1 MKLFKVSYNLGSAVA
16 SDWQAD
22 TIFGHLCWALRYL
35 EGEDELLQFLGEYR
49 RQQPRL
55 VISNGFPSDLLPRP
69 ITPPIRPAPHG
80 TVKEQLDRFTEEKGT
95 KRIGLLSL
103 EEFEEAIQGKGFVP
117 TSRGKHLPWK
127 RVTLKNRIGRET
139 GSTGKAGELFGFEET
154 VWARRDTDIP
164 KGIPVSIYVSVRN
177 GFEEQAERLFAFIA
191 AGGYGRRKSAGYG
204 QIKSWSFDEF
214 QGFHSPPDANGFVSL
229 SNFVPAEGDPTEG
242 TWQTVVKYGKLGE
255 NFAAAGNPFKKPVLM
270 LAAGSTFVHAPCKEH
285 YGRVVGDVARR
296 TDADV
301 VQYGFALPV
310 PMKITG

>member
-35 EGEDELLQFLGEYR
+35 EGEDKLLQFLADCR
-49 RQQPRL
+49 RQQPPL

-80 TVKEQLDRFTEEKGT
+80 TVKEQLGRFTEEKGT

-103 EEFEEAIQGKGFVP
+103 EEFEEVIQGKDFVP
-117 TSRGKHLPWK
+117 ASAGKHLPWK
-127 RVTLKNRIGRET
+127 RVTLKNRIGRDT
-139 GSTGKAGELFGFEET
+139 GGTGKAGELFGFEET

-164 KGIPVSIYVSVRN
+164 TGIPVSIYARVRD
-177 GFEEQAERLFAFIA
+177 GFEEQAERLFALIA
-191 AGGYGRRKSAGYG
+191 AEGYGRRKTAGYG
-204 QIKSWSFDEF
+204 QIKSWSFEEF
-214 QGFHSPPDANGFVSL
+214 SGFHSPPDANGFVSL
-229 SNFVPAEGDPTEG
+229 SNFVPAQGDPTEG

-285 YGRVVGDVARR
+285 YGRVVEDVARR
-296 TDADV
+296 TDAAV